1 MSPLWPDFAL
11 ARVAWAKAECDGSVS
26 GGKGTLS
33 AVERPTKVSRP
44 VRRVLHVPVESFA
57 L

>member
-11 ARVAWAKAECDGSVS
+11 ARVAWARAEADLSVP
-26 GGKGTLS
+26 GGMAKSFEAET
-33 AVERPTKVSRP
+33 PTIRRP
-44 VRRVLHVPVESFA
+44 VRRVHPSWQSGGLA

>member
-11 ARVAWAKAECDGSVS
+11 ARVAWAKAENDGSVL
-26 GGKGTLS
+26 GGKGKLS
-33 AVERPTKVSRP
+33 EDPKPTVSRP
-44 VRRVLHVPVESFA
+44 VRRVLHASAGSFA

>member
-11 ARVAWAKAECDGSVS
+11 ARVAWAKAEADGSVL
-26 GGKGTLS
+26 GGKVKSSDADKQTI
-33 AVERPTKVSRP
+33 RRP
-44 VRRVLHVPVESFA
+44 VRRVHPSWESGSFA